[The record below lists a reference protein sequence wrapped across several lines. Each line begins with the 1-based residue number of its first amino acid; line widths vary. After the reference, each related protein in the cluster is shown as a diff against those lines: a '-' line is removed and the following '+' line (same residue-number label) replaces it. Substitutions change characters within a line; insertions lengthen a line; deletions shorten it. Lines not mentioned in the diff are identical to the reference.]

1 MDRRESIEEQL
12 STARYLRP
20 KDWHVGFIGENFAN
34 LSDVNAAVV
43 AVTGIAEKKKT
54 VQRSL
59 RLFENYFLT
68 IPLTTIS
75 DRLHLYYIGLVSIL
89 IAKIFQIAG
98 HFQRSRRS

>member
-1 MDRRESIEEQL
+1 M

-20 KDWHVGFIGENFAN
+20 KDWHVGFTGENFAN

-43 AVTGIAEKKKT
+43 AVTGIAEKKT

-59 RLFENYFLT
+59 RLFENNFLT

-75 DRLHLYYIGLVSIL
+75 DRLHLYYIRLVSI
-89 IAKIFQIAG
+89 
-98 HFQRSRRS
+98 

>member
-1 MDRRESIEEQL
+1 M

-43 AVTGIAEKKKT
+43 AVTRITEKKKKQSSDLYDYLKT
-54 VQRSL
+54 T
-59 RLFENYFLT
+59 FLT

-75 DRLHLYYIGLVSIL
+75 DRLHLYYIRLVS
-89 IAKIFQIAG
+89 K
-98 HFQRSRRS
+98 

>member
-1 MDRRESIEEQL
+1 M

-20 KDWHVGFIGENFAN
+20 KDWHVSFIGENFAN

-59 RLFENYFLT
+59 RLFENNFLT

-75 DRLHLYYIGLVSIL
+75 DRLHLYYIRLVSI
-89 IAKIFQIAG
+89 
-98 HFQRSRRS
+98 